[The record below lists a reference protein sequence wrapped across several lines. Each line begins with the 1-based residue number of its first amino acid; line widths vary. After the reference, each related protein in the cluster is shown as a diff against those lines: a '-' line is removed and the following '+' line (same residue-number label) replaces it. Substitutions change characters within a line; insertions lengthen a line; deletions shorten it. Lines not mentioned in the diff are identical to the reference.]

1 MRISLIVENK
11 GIKLRVGNP
20 FSNLFEKKK
29 KSYFKKASVQIRC
42 HGFFNILKSI
52 YCLTLP
58 KITIGF
64 LLRKNG

>member
-29 KSYFKKASVQIRC
+29 KKTTSRRHQSKFVAMVFLIY
-42 HGFFNILKSI
+42 LKVYI
-52 YCLTLP
+52 V
-58 KITIGF
+58 
-64 LLRKNG
+64 

>member
-29 KSYFKKASVQIRC
+29 KLLQEGISPNSLPW
-42 HGFFNILKSI
+42 FF
-52 YCLTLP
+52 
-58 KITIGF
+58 
-64 LLRKNG
+64 